1 MKINTLTRPGNT
13 VDSRRAFLAASSLA
27 LLVPTVLVACG
38 GTSGD
43 APEVTLYPSISSGSV
58 GTSFALSAEVESD
71 NGIKEVSIY
80 RITSNSELLL
90 ATFNSKPYLLQT
102 TIPDGTAGTTIEYMA
117 RAKDDEDQT
126 TDSAKVS
133 ITVSA

>member
-1 MKINTLTRPGNT
+1 MKINTLTRPGST
-13 VDSRRAFLAASSLA
+13 VDSRRAFLATSS
-27 LLVPTVLVACG
+27 
-38 GTSGD
+38 
-43 APEVTLYPSISSGSV
+43 EVTLYPSISSGSV

-80 RITSNSELLL
+80 RTTSNSELLL

-102 TIPDGTAGTTIEYMA
+102 TIPAGTAGTTIEYMA
-117 RAKDDEDQT
+117 RAIDDEDQT

>member
-1 MKINTLTRPGNT
+1 MKINALTRPDST
-13 VDSRRAFLAASSLA
+13 VESRRAFLATSSLA

-43 APEVTLYPSISSGSV
+43 APEVTLYATISSGSV
-58 GTSFALSAEVESD
+58 GASFSLSADVESD
-71 NGIKEVSIY
+71 NGTKEVSIY

-90 ATFNSKPYLLQT
+90 ATFNNKPYLVQV